1 MAKNKVKIDLR
12 GLKGEKVYVNRG
24 GRSYKAIVID
34 NSDGLIIGSD
44 DDDDDNTLIMTS
56 PFNRKT
62 KKQ

>member
-1 MAKNKVKIDLR
+1 MAKDKVEIDIR
-12 GLKGEKVYVNRG
+12 RIKGERVYVNRG
-24 GRSYKAIVID
+24 GRSYKAIVIYD
-34 NSDGLIIGSD
+34 PDGLIVGSP

>member
-1 MAKNKVKIDLR
+1 MAKNKVKTDLR

-34 NSDGLIIGSD
+34 NSDGLIVGSP
-44 DDDDDNTLIMTS
+44 DDDDNTLVMTS